1 MSSDPAVVVRD
12 LSKDYHVF
20 ERPRDPFLQML
31 ARGRRRYYRAF
42 PALRDVSISISPG
55 ETVGII
61 GKNGSGK
68 STLLQL
74 ICGTLQ
80 QTSGEVQVR
89 GKIAALLELGA
100 GFNPE
105 FTGRENVHLYASV
118 LGLDK
123 QMIAARFESIVEFAD
138 IGDFLDQPVKTYSSG
153 MIVRLAFAVIAHV
166 DADILIVDEALAV
179 GDVYFVQKCMR
190 FLREFQKRGTL
201 LFVSHDATT
210 VLSLCDRAMWLDAGI
225 VRSIGC
231 AKQVVGLYLE
241 GLYGPSA
248 ESGDTQESGIS
259 TPSSTASPA
268 IDEYRDQRLDVI
280 NGSRLR
286 NDMEILSFDD
296 QAVAFGEGR
305 ADIADL
311 AFYSGG
317 KRLSWMVGGEL
328 VQLNVI
334 CTSEIDLDRPIIGFF
349 VKDRLGQCVFGDNTY
364 LSYRNTPVFLSA
376 GQKCSATFEFAMPL
390 LPSGDYSVDVSISN
404 GDQSDHRMLN
414 WKYDALVFRVQSSS
428 VVHGLVGIPMRRIE
442 LSADKQDLEK
452 C

>member
-1 MSSDPAVVVRD
+1 MSSDPAVIVRD

-20 ERPRDPFLQML
+20 ERPRDRFLQML
-31 ARGRRRYYRAF
+31 ARGKRCYYRAF

-80 QTSGEVQVR
+80 QTSGEVIVR

-123 QMIAARFESIVEFAD
+123 RVIEARFESIVEFAD

-241 GLYGPSA
+241 GLYGPSV
-248 ESGDTQESGIS
+248 ESGITTES
-259 TPSSTASPA
+259 ERTARSTAGPA

-280 NGSRLR
+280 NSSRLR
-286 NDMEILSFDD
+286 NDIEILAFDD
-296 QAVAFGEGR
+296 QAVGFGEGR
-305 ADIADL
+305 ADITEL
-311 AFYSGG
+311 AFYAGG

-328 VQLNVI
+328 VQLKIN
-334 CTSEIDLDRPIIGFF
+334 CTSGFDLDRPIIGFF

-364 LSYRNTPVFLSA
+364 FTYRDAPVSVFA
-376 GQKCSATFEFAMPL
+376 GQEYTATFEFTMPL
-390 LPSGDYSVDVSISN
+390 LPSGDYSLDVSISN
-404 GDQSDHRMLN
+404 GDQANHRMLN

-428 VVHGLVGIPMRRIE
+428 VVHGLIGVPMRRI
-442 LSADKQDLEK
+442 DLRIE
-452 C
+452 